1 MCFPLSWASAGWEE
15 ENLHGSMPHI
25 DRSIPGVCEGT
36 DLFMGLFLLPAE
48 IPLKEPLWSP
58 RVGWFGPDI
67 GCLCGR
73 FWCGRSVLC
82 VTRNK
87 ACRSQTCP
95 PSAPLHARVQGGEEV
110 LGAPTRSVGEPPLS
124 PAFSIRVTIG
134 QVFAGGQKVSWLKE
148 LLIPAGMPAVSVS
161 ELRVAVLMVPLW
173 LCWLLPMGLRGH
185 SHSHSPAACCAHPWD
200 PDGAVSGQLLCLR
213 TGIFPRA

>member
-1 MCFPLSWASAGWEE
+1 MPLSTGLAQAGNEIPKWQLAKVFIAKFINEMCFPLSWASAGWEE

-87 ACRSQTCP
+87 ACRSQSCP

-124 PAFSIRVTIG
+124 PAFSIRVTKLWNG
-134 QVFAGGQKVSWLKE
+134 CPGGGGVS
-148 LLIPAGMPAVSVS
+148 
-161 ELRVAVLMVPLW
+161 
-173 LCWLLPMGLRGH
+173 
-185 SHSHSPAACCAHPWD
+185 CCGCFP
-200 PDGAVSGQLLCLR
+200 VQL
-213 TGIFPRA
+213 TPGSTDWAQ